1 MKNIA
6 LIIGSMMA
14 GGIIAVGG
22 YMYFAAAH
30 PSANTPPA
38 AEKEARNVL
47 FWYDPMY
54 PNTRFDKPGKSPFM
68 DMDLVPKYADE
79 ESASAA
85 APGVRIDPTQT
96 QNLGVKTEVVRR
108 GPLTFAQT
116 FPANVSYNEYQF
128 VIMQAR
134 AAGFVDKV
142 WPLTVG
148 DKVKKGAP
156 LLELTIPDWVE
167 AQSEYLLLKETGGTA
182 TQVEGILERLRLA
195 GMPDA
200 DIRRLVA
207 TRKIQTRFTLTAPI
221 DGVITAFDLRAGM
234 NIAKDNVVAKIQGID
249 PVWITAAVPESIAW
263 LIKDTSQFSLTIPAR
278 PDKSFTLRKW
288 TLLPSADA
296 TTRTLQLRL
305 EVENPDEALKPG
317 MNAWLNLKTASEPM
331 LLIPSKALIDSGSE
345 QRVITVDGEG
355 RFVPKMVSVFQASQG
370 VTAIRSGLDEGE
382 KVVASGLF
390 LIDSE
395 ANISGA
401 LDRMRAQ
408 QPSATPGHAA
418 HAH

>member
-22 YMYFAAAH
+22 YMYFASAH

-249 PVWITAAVPESIAW
+249 PVWVTAAVPESIAW

-278 PDKSFTLRKW
+278 PDKSFTVRKW

-408 QPSATPGHAA
+408 QPSATPAHAA
-418 HAH
+418 HVH